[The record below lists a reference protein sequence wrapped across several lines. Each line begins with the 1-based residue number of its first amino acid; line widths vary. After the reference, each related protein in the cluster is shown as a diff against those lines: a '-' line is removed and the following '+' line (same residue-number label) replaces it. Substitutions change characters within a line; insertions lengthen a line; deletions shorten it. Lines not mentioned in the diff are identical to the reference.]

1 MKNVQSE
8 FLIISIAN
16 QKLTANCFLE
26 IFGGILAFNY
36 DAATLILL
44 FNAMDKVST
53 ALETFYPSG
62 CHQQT
67 PPLDH
72 SRASIPL

>member
-26 IFGGILAFNY
+26 IFGGILAFNN
-36 DAATLILL
+36 DTLTLL
-44 FNAMDKVST
+44 FNAMNKVSS
-53 ALETFYPSG
+53 ALDTIPHFG

-67 PPLDH
+67 
-72 SRASIPL
+72 